1 MMNVSERPPLSRL
14 AGLLCL
20 TSLVAVTGCA
30 RYEQT
35 KRQFCT
41 QEKPDTTLLRQ
52 PTLADFIQSCGLQY
66 YPDAT
71 GQITLHYNP
80 PRHDDTLPV
89 SAPKAFA
96 VSDAGGSR
104 GRLWYLCM
112 PVPYLASPGSRVEST
127 LAVCRYA
134 GSGEDRMSLTYDP
147 TDAATYSP
155 RNW

>member
-1 MMNVSERPPLSRL
+1 MNVSKRTSFSRL

-20 TSLVAVTGCA
+20 VSAVALSGCA
-30 RYEQT
+30 HYEHS
-35 KRQFCT
+35 KRQLCA

-52 PTLADFIQSCGLQY
+52 PTLANFIRSCGLQY

-96 VSDAGGSR
+96 VSDVGGSR

-112 PVPYLASPGSRVEST
+112 PVPYLASVGSRVEST
-127 LAVCRYA
+127 LSVCRYA

-147 TDAATYSP
+147 QDAATYSP

>member
-1 MMNVSERPPLSRL
+1 MSERSSLSRL
-14 AGLLCL
+14 TGLFCL
-20 TSLVAVTGCA
+20 VNAMSLTGCA

-35 KRQFCT
+35 KREVCS

-52 PTLADFIQSCGLQY
+52 PTLADFIRSCGLQY

-71 GQITLHYNP
+71 GQVTLHYTP

-112 PVPYLASPGSRVEST
+112 PVPYLVSAGQPVRSF

-134 GSGEDRMSLTYDP
+134 GSGMDRMSLTYDQ
-147 TDAATYSP
+147 TDAVTYNP

>member
-1 MMNVSERPPLSRL
+1 MMSVSERSSFTRWVALSF
-14 AGLLCL
+14 L
-20 TSLVAVTGCA
+20 TSTLALTGCA
-30 RYEQT
+30 SYQQT
-35 KRQFCT
+35 KRQLCS
-41 QEKPDTTLLRQ
+41 QEVPDTTLLRQ
-52 PTLADFIQSCGLQY
+52 ATLADFIQNCGLQY

-71 GQITLHYNP
+71 GQVTLHYNP

-89 SAPKAFA
+89 SAPKSFA

-112 PVPYLASPGSRVEST
+112 PVPYLASAGQQVRSF

-134 GSGEDRMSLTYDP
+134 GSGVDRMTLIYDP
-147 TDAATYSP
+147 SDAATYSP

>member
-1 MMNVSERPPLSRL
+1 MNVCERTHPSRL

-20 TSLVAVTGCA
+20 VSAVALSGCA
-30 RYEQT
+30 HYEQS
-35 KRQFCT
+35 KRQLCA

-52 PTLADFIQSCGLQY
+52 PTLANFIRSCGLQY

-96 VSDAGGSR
+96 VSDVGGSR

-112 PVPYLASPGSRVEST
+112 PVPYLASVGSRVEST
-127 LAVCRYA
+127 LSVCRYA

-147 TDAATYSP
+147 QDAATYSP